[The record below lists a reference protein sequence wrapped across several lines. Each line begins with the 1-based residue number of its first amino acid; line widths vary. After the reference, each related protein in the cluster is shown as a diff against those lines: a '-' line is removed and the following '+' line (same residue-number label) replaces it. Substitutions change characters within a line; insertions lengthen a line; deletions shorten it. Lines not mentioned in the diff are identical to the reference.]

1 MIRTNLIN
9 SRSNKSPKQKTVK
22 NAAMALLAAL
32 IGFSSASC
40 TTSHSKK
47 PAGTEAV
54 SAQNQELDDPTALQD
69 IPAELRDAHKFDPAS
84 TLDQKTVQESDFY
97 KIKQSIESNRAVLE
111 AAWKEQERIEASVRS
126 SLTAEN
132 QHKAALAKQEEED
145 RERKRQLAIEDFEN
159 NKDRRAKDASDADEE
174 VKKLPT
180 IKKSEVLWKG
190 LED

>member
-1 MIRTNLIN
+1 MIRTNLLN
-9 SRSNKSPKQKTVK
+9 SRQNKSHKMNSVK
-22 NAAMALLAAL
+22 NAAMALLAVL

-54 SAQNQELDDPTALQD
+54 SAQNQESDDPTALQD

-132 QHKAALAKQEEED
+132 QHKAAVAKQEEED
-145 RERKRQLAIEDFEN
+145 RERKRQLAIEEFET
-159 NKDRRAKDASDADEE
+159 NKDRRAKDVSDADEE
-174 VKKLPT
+174 MKKLPT